1 MGFETGGVPAKGGVY
16 VSGLAIFDIDG
27 TLIDSMGLDDSA
39 YARALAD
46 TFGLADVSSDWDS
59 YTQVTDSGIA
69 HEVCERHRGRAP
81 HCDEL
86 AVLRGRFLELL
97 EEDVREAGYVVPP
110 IAGVAAS
117 TKRLHAEGWAICLAS
132 GGWRKS
138 ALAKLR
144 WAGLDVSQWP
154 AAFADDAL
162 AREEITRVAITRA
175 TEAYGCSH
183 FERVVY
189 IGDGTWDVRSCR
201 SIGLPFVGIGSGSQ
215 AQELKRLGASYVLAD
230 FRDYAKLRTALDHAT
245 PPQED
250 SR

>member
-1 MGFETGGVPAKGGVY
+1 
-16 VSGLAIFDIDG
+16 
-27 TLIDSMGLDDSA
+27 MGLDDSA

-46 TFGLADVSSDWDS
+46 TFGLANVNSDWNS
-59 YTQVTDSGIA
+59 YTHFTDSGIA
-69 HEVCERHRGRAP
+69 REVCEKHRGRAP
-81 HCDEL
+81 HSDEL
-86 AVLRGRFLELL
+86 AVLRERFLKLL
-97 EEDVREAGYVVPP
+97 EEDVREVGHVVPP
-110 IAGVAAS
+110 IAGAAEA

-154 AAFADDAL
+154 GAFADDART
-162 AREEITRVAITRA
+162 REAITRVAVTRA

-201 SIGLPFVGIGSGSQ
+201 LISLPFVGIGSGSH
-215 AQELKRLGASYVLAD
+215 AQELRRLGASHVLAD
-230 FRDYAKLRTALDHAT
+230 FRDFAKLRTALDHAT
-245 PPQED
+245 PPPRD
-250 SR
+250 GR